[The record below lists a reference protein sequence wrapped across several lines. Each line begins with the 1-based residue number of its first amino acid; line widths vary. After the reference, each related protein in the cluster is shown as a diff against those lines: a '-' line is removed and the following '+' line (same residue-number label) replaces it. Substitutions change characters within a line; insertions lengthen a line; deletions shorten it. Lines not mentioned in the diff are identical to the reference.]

1 MYAEGSLMSNC
12 VKLHVKILL
21 YGKNIFLLLGL
32 LKVINGLHNN
42 ALGWLMLNEVKEICN

>member
-12 VKLHVKILL
+12 VKLHVKI
-21 YGKNIFLLLGL
+21 YHTVKYFLLLGL
-32 LKVINGLHNN
+32 LKVMNGLHNN